1 MLNEQKYL
9 DHFYTQIT
17 GASDAPK
24 LVFLHGV
31 MGFALNFRRIARAF
45 ENEYQVLLYDQ
56 RGHGRSFQ
64 PESGY
69 APTDYADDLRKILT
83 DLGWEKIR
91 LVGHSMGGRAA
102 YSFASHYPGMVTQ
115 LVIEDIGPSL
125 SKDTGSLV
133 IRMLDA
139 IPTPFTSKA
148 VAKEWFDT
156 KFLEIFGDEHDPKGL
171 AAYLYSNLKENEN
184 KEAVW
189 RFSANGI
196 RQSIAE
202 GRNAVSWDEI
212 RGLQMPTL
220 LMHGELSNDLSHET
234 YQRILSEN
242 PRIEGVEFP
251 ATGHWIHSEKP
262 DLFIE
267 ALREFFDKKEG
278 SR

>member
-17 GASDAPK
+17 GPSDAPK

-31 MGFALNFRRIARAF
+31 MGFALNFRRIAKAF

-102 YSFASHYPGMVTQ
+102 YSFASHFPEMVTQ

-125 SKDTGSLV
+125 SVDTGSLV

-139 IPTPFTSKA
+139 IPVPFASKA
-148 VAKEWFDT
+148 AAKEWFDT

-171 AAYLYSNLKENEN
+171 AAYLYSNMKENEN

-189 RFSANGI
+189 RFSAHGI
-196 RQSIAE
+196 RESIAH

-212 RGLQMPTL
+212 RNLKMPTL

-234 YQRILSEN
+234 YERILREN
-242 PRIEGVEFP
+242 ARIEGVEFP
-251 ATGHWIHSEKP
+251 QTGHWIHSEKP
-262 DLFIE
+262 DLFIQ